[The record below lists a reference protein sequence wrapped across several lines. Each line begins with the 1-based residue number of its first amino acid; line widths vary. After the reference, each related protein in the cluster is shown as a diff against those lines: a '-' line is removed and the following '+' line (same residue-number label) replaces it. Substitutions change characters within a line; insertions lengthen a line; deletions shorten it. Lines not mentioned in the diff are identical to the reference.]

1 MDKVMSLDEL
11 QALIGKA
18 TENFKAQKL
27 ENERLAV
34 EFKKL
39 STQHDELQA
48 KFDKLKEGGDTD
60 AQAKL
65 ADEIKELQSEMSD
78 LRTKAKSPVL
88 TIDNEAQKN
97 AMRLIAQKAVG
108 AFVKTGD
115 GRKENDFFDFVKQ
128 HAETQ
133 IKALNISSPETGGL
147 AVAEVLARD
156 VLDYYREV
164 SPIIG
169 EVGRKPSLTRDYR
182 QLIRNSWPS
191 VAEGIENVAGTVP
204 AETDTQEYVEVKSK
218 EFKMYASPRITN
230 EALMGTDIDIYAD
243 LIVSLGEEQ
252 GRYLAAQ
259 ILYGNGAGKNCRG
272 ILSSNRLDITD
283 ETGESW
289 KPTLGAGA
297 RDPDF
302 YPAYATGIS
311 ASLGATNVA
320 KVDWLL
326 TFMRKLPSRY
336 RAGAKLYMNEN
347 TLLEFEKIRDG
358 DERPVFRVTYMEGE
372 PRLNG
377 KPVVIDDTLPD
388 IAANSAFI
396 IYGNLPMAFAINDG
410 DIDQMLLDP
419 YTKKGSLIVYTEKE
433 MFEICQRSDAI
444 LIGVA
449 TANGPA

>member
-1 MDKVMSLDEL
+1 MDLEEL
-11 QALIGKA
+11 KALIKKA
-18 TENFKAQKL
+18 TDNYMEQKSANEQLNTQFKAL
-27 ENERLAV
+27 ERNHA
-34 EFKKL
+34 
-39 STQHDELQA
+39 DLQA
-48 KFDKLKEGGDTD
+48 KFDKLKDGGDSD

-78 LRTKAKSPVL
+78 LRTKAKAPVL
-88 TIDNEAQKN
+88 TIDNEAQKG

-108 AFVKTGD
+108 AFLKTKDKQG
-115 GRKENDFFDFVKQ
+115 DFFAFVQ
-128 HAETQ
+128 QNAETQ

-164 SPIIG
+164 SPIIE

-182 QLIRNSWPS
+182 QLIRNSWPGVS
-191 VAEGIENVAGTVP
+191 EGIENVAGTVP
-204 AETDTQEYVEVKSK
+204 AETSTQEYVEVKSK

-243 LIVSLGEEQ
+243 LIVALGEEQ

-259 ILYGNGAGKNCRG
+259 ILYGDGTDKNCRG

-283 ETGESW
+283 LTGESW
-289 KPTLGAGA
+289 KPTLGVGA
-297 RDPDF
+297 RDPDY
-302 YPAYATGIS
+302 YPAYATGVS
-311 ASLGATNVA
+311 GSMGADDKA
-320 KVDWLL
+320 KTDWLL
-326 TFMRKLPSRY
+326 TFFRKLPKRY
-336 RAGAKLYMNEN
+336 RKGAKLYMNEN
-347 TLLEFEKIRDG
+347 TLTEIELLRDG
-358 DERPVFRVTYMEGE
+358 QNRPVFEVSYMEDGE
-372 PRLNG
+372 PRLKG
-377 KPVVIDDTLPD
+377 KPIVIDDTLPD
-388 IAANSAFI
+388 IAADSAFI

-449 TANGPA
+449 TTNGLA

>member
-1 MDKVMSLDEL
+1 MDFEEL
-11 QALIGKA
+11 KALITKA
-18 TENFKAQKL
+18 TENYMAQKTVNEQITLQFKTL
-27 ENERLAV
+27 EANY
-34 EFKKL
+34 
-39 STQHDELQA
+39 QNLQA
-48 KFDKLKEGGDTD
+48 KFDKLKEGGDAD
-60 AQAKL
+60 AQKKL
-65 ADEIKELQSEMSD
+65 ADEIAELQSEMSD
-78 LRTKAKSPVL
+78 LRTKAKAPVL
-88 TIDNEAQKN
+88 TIDSEAQKS
-97 AMRLIAQKAVG
+97 ALRLIAQKAVG

-115 GRKENDFFDFVKQ
+115 GRKENDFFEFVQK

-133 IKALNISSPETGGL
+133 IKSLNISSPETGGL
-147 AVAEVLARD
+147 AVAEILARD

-182 QLIRNSWPS
+182 QLIRNSWPT
-191 VAEGIENVAGTVP
+191 VAAGIENVAGTVP
-204 AETDTQEYVEVKSK
+204 TETDTQEYVEVKSK

-243 LIVSLGEEQ
+243 LIVALGEEQ

-259 ILYGNGAGKNCRG
+259 ILYGNGTGKNCRG
-272 ILSSNRLDITD
+272 ILSSNRLNITD
-283 ETGESW
+283 ATGESW

-297 RDPDF
+297 RNPDF
-302 YPAYATGIS
+302 YPAFATGVS
-311 ASLGATNVA
+311 GSLGATNVA
-320 KVDWLL
+320 KTDWLL

-388 IAANSAFI
+388 IAANSPFI